1 MMICSTL
8 VDQQEQPM
16 YYPLLDSPIRPGV
29 RQLQLWL
36 EVAWADGGL
45 ASPLQIRYYID
56 GLQATTLKE
65 LNSSNSSQVQ
75 ING

>member
-45 ASPLQIRYYID
+45 CF
-56 GLQATTLKE
+56 
-65 LNSSNSSQVQ
+65 SSSDKVHH
-75 ING
+75 